1 MTVKTVADL
10 VSFQDATTAPT
21 IDFPRPER
29 LVKGNPRRQ
38 TWNHYT
44 DSGERFFSGV
54 WECEPG
60 AWKVF
65 YDPNE
70 DEFCYILSGRFRLY
84 DSQGNHREFSAG
96 DAFVIPGGFE
106 GVWETLETVRK
117 LYVIAAKS

>member
-1 MTVKTVADL
+1 MPKIIADL
-10 VSFQDATTAPT
+10 VSFADARTEGV
-21 IDFPRPER
+21 IDFPKPER
-29 LVKGNPRRQ
+29 LVKGNPQRQ

-44 DSGERFFSGV
+44 DEKERFWSGV

-65 YDPNE
+65 YDQNE
-70 DEFCYILSGRFRLY
+70 DEFCYIVQGRFRLH
-84 DSQGNHREFSAG
+84 DSQGQYKEFKAG